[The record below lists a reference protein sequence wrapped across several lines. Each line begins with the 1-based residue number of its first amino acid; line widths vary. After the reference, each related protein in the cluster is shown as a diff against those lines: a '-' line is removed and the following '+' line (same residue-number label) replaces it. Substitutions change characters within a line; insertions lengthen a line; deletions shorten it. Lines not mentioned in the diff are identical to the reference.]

1 MNRRESVV
9 GIGVALLV
17 ATASVLLAAVTELVP
32 PTVRLPTVLVFVV
45 FVPGAA
51 FALALRV
58 SDLLSF
64 SVVSIGVSLALL
76 LVLSEFSLLAGGLS
90 PRLVLTGLVV
100 FTVACV
106 TARVVGLR
114 KAG

>member
-1 MNRRESVV
+1 MNRRGSVV
-9 GIGVALLV
+9 WIGVALLAAV
-17 ATASVLLAAVTELVP
+17 ALVLLATVAELVP
-32 PTVRLPTVLVFVV
+32 PPVRLPIVLVFVV

-58 SDLLSF
+58 SDLTSF

-76 LVLSEFSLLAGGLS
+76 VVLSELSMLAGGLS
-90 PRLVLTGLVV
+90 PGLVLTGLVV

-106 TARVVGLR
+106 TARVVGMQ